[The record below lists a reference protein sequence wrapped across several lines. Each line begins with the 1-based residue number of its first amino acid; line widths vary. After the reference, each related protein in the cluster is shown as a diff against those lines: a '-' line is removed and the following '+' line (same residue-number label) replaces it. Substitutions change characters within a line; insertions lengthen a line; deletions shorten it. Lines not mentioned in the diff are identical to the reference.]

1 MALSAEEMML
11 GFKEIAAVA
20 SAIGLLTFSPSTTL
34 VSIDPRELSSSRFA
48 FESTF
53 EGVDG
58 DGETLVWSNEA
69 PASKRGF
76 VMRIVPMGSAASSAE
91 SVWPVSATMTTHD
104 SAGTA
109 MESKLYGIIDW
120 SKQELRLH
128 GNCDSGANV
137 GSSVTATGT
146 FSHLDVAGTVD
157 VLPLTA
163 SR

>member
-1 MALSAEEMML
+1 ML

-20 SAIGLLTFSPSTTL
+20 SAIGLLAFQPSAAL
-34 VSIDPRELSSSRFA
+34 VSIDPRELRSSEFEFA
-48 FESTF
+48 STF
-53 EGVDG
+53 KGVDP
-58 DGETLVWSNEA
+58 DGETLVWSSDA
-69 PASKRGF
+69 PASKTGF
-76 VMRIVPMGSAASSAE
+76 VMRIVPMGSALSSAE

-128 GNCDSGANV
+128 GSGGSGAKS

-146 FSHLDVAGTVD
+146 FSHLDVAGTVN